1 MLLASHGFSMA
12 LLWLLAA
19 VGIFMFARGLP
30 QFLDRFHITN
40 SETRLLIM
48 IAFIGVILFGTV
60 NFLWNLGEEK
70 PKSSPE
76 PQPEEASTE
85 ALEQGPPAPDNVDGF
100 VALNYRN
107 LHDYRSSLKQRLK
120 ELHNFFFKDVAKWGE
135 QSPQLRGFLQ
145 NIVDIRWPGYKEMQE
160 TDIAVDLSLREF
172 WIHYQT
178 GQSRY
183 VAKVFEEE
191 ANLLIEKIKD
201 AQAFDNTADKSEQ
214 EEIDKLLTNVRKQLE
229 NKDIPRD
236 PKNSR
241 KELKFTP
248 YTNQNRQ
255 MLLDWLQTKQEGTL
269 VSSLEILGDN
279 QNKIEESLRQIHEYL
294 KNPANAALR
303 QPMIKIIELWQAV
316 GRYNLYAQYQILNA
330 VEAEY
335 LVEKLSGGSAPAL
348 NAAVRQPPKA
358 ARDLHVRLLEVAPQ
372 IAQRAISRRVTEVE
386 QSYSPTT
393 FTEPNKKKR

>member
-1 MLLASHGFSMA
+1 MA

-30 QFLDRFHITN
+30 RFLDRFHITN

-48 IAFIGVILFGTV
+48 IAFTGVILFGTA

-70 PKSSPE
+70 PKSLPE

-85 ALEQGPPAPDNVDGF
+85 ALEQEQPAPDDVDGF

-107 LHDYRSSLKQRLK
+107 LHDYRSSLKRRLK
-120 ELHNFFFKDVAKWGE
+120 ELHSFFFKDVKKWGE
-135 QSPQLRGFLQ
+135 QSPQQRGFLQ
-145 NIVDIRWPGYKEMQE
+145 NIIDIRWPGYEEMQE
-160 TDIAVDLSLREF
+160 TDAAVDLSLREF

-248 YTNQNRQ
+248 YTSQNRQ

-294 KNPANAALR
+294 KNPDNAALR

-393 FTEPNKKKR
+393 FTELNKKKR